1 MIFNELPT
9 AFPWYDKKEK
19 QNRYRENAEKL
30 TSWGLITPR
39 DALLPFQFW
48 RGTTSAVTGWTIKNA
63 DTDSNA
69 AVLDAASVAKIRGAV
84 KEGRSYVYYAGEALS
99 TSAGALSLSKG
110 LYYSVLTFAD
120 ASVWY
125 SETFYVPGCSF
136 LTGTAAEFLKL
147 EWYNDTDIRPIF
159 YNDKDGGG
167 IPYFRNVAYL
177 DTFITQSEPEIIEDG
192 EKDGNDEQV
201 PTFTKALI
209 RYRITEL
216 VPDYLKKALVLM
228 QMHDHVT
235 LTTRKGTRSGELL
248 RLETATAPEAFG
260 GLSSI
265 DIIFEEDLLIKK
277 GCGDN
282 MS

>member
-1 MIFNELPT
+1 M
-9 AFPWYDKKEK
+9 
-19 QNRYRENAEKL
+19 
-30 TSWGLITPR
+30 
-39 DALLPFQFW
+39 
-48 RGTTSAVTGWTIKNA
+48 
-63 DTDSNA
+63 
-69 AVLDAASVAKIRGAV
+69 DAASLAKIRGAI
-84 KEGRSYVYYAGEALS
+84 KEGRSYVYYAGESLA
-99 TSAGALSLSKG
+99 TSGGALSLAQG
-110 LYYSVLTFAD
+110 LYYSVITFAD

-136 LTGTAAEFLKL
+136 VGTAAADFLKL

-201 PTFTKALI
+201 ATFSKAVI

-228 QMHDHVT
+228 QMHDHVF
-235 LTTRKGTRSGELL
+235 LTTRNGIRTGEIKKM
-248 RLETATAPEAFG
+248 ETASAAEAFG
-260 GLSSI
+260 GLSTI
-265 DIIFEEDLLIKK
+265 DIIFEEEILIKK

>member
-30 TSWGLITPR
+30 DTWGLITPKN
-39 DALLPFQFW
+39 ALLPFQFW
-48 RGTTSAVTGWTIKNA
+48 RSTTSSVTGWTIKDA
-63 DTDSNA
+63 VTDANVAS
-69 AVLDAASVAKIRGAV
+69 LDAASLGKIRGAT
-84 KEGRSYVYYAGEALS
+84 KEGRSYVYYAGEALA
-99 TSAGALSLSKG
+99 TSGGALALLKG

-136 LTGTAAEFLKL
+136 LTGAAADFLKL

-167 IPYFRNVAYL
+167 IPYFRNVVYL

-192 EKDGNDEQV
+192 EKDGNDEAV
-201 PTFTKALI
+201 PTFTKAVI
-209 RYRITEL
+209 RYRITDL
-216 VPDYLKKALVLM
+216 VPDYLKKALVLS
-228 QMHDHVT
+228 QMHDHIF
-235 LTTRKGTRSGELL
+235 LTTRKAIRSGEVL
-248 RLETATAPEAFG
+248 RLETTSAPEAFG

-265 DIIFEEDLLIKK
+265 DLLFEEDLLTKK

-282 MS
+282 MN